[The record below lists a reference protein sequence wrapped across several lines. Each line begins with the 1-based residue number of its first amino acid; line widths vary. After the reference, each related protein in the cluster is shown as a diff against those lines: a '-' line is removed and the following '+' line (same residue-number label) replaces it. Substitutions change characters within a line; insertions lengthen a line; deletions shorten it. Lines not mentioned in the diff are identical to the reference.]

1 MAPVVT
7 GAAAVGCGAA
17 LDGPAAGPA
26 GAVCAK
32 AGTPAVSTSTRG
44 AARTAEV
51 AQPVRLNIRE
61 SLQIGAQTYRP
72 VGHLTSLVGLS
83 TLDRVGIWR
92 RGNSQAP
99 PATRTAHGA
108 IRSSHCGDFGAS
120 DGQPAG
126 PRTNRREAVGHL
138 IGAGTLGP
146 SPTEFEAQ
154 PGSDH
159 LDVDAGFRDRGS
171 RRPGARGRLEAGPD
185 VELHVVVLDAKDDV
199 IPQRVF
205 EADAGRPALLRRLE
219 LVSRAPVLVAVVR

>member
-7 GAAAVGCGAA
+7 GAAAVGSGAA
-17 LDGPAAGPA
+17 LDGPAAG
-26 GAVCAK
+26 AVCAK
-32 AGTPAVSTSTRG
+32 AGAPAVSTSTRG

-83 TLDRVGIWR
+83 TLDRGWVWR

-108 IRSSHCGDFGAS
+108 IRSSHCGDIGAFG
-120 DGQPAG
+120 GQPAG
-126 PRTNRREAVGHL
+126 PRTKRRERQWRPSRWSSE
-138 IGAGTLGP
+138 TLGP

-159 LDVDAGFRDRGS
+159 LRVDAGFRDRCS
-171 RRPGARGRLEAGPD
+171 RWPGGRGRLEAGPD
-185 VELHVVVLDAKDDV
+185 V
-199 IPQRVF
+199 
-205 EADAGRPALLRRLE
+205 
-219 LVSRAPVLVAVVR
+219 